1 MKNVFVDDSYL
12 TATANA
18 IRAKNNSTDT
28 YKPSEFANA
37 IASISGGGADGVGIQ
52 SVVQTTTSAEDG
64 GTNVI
69 TVTKTDGTTSTFQV
83 KNGSKGSDG
92 VPGADGKDGADGQPG
107 ADGKSAYQYAKDGGY
122 TGTEEEFAAKMAQE
136 IPTVDATLTQAGQA
150 ADAAAVGEQLG
161 NLSDNI
167 DAYTKSQMDDI
178 IASLI
183 GTTQQQYNTAMRHW
197 FRANG
202 AEGAT
207 HTELTALCDRWY
219 TITRTGWDGSVS
231 FYQPDV
237 SAVSTGMRGG
247 DNAGLTCTPSTDTV
261 AGQDDYAGL
270 PLFACVDV
278 NWIVDADT
286 LEPVITAIDGIT
298 DNFVRDDPDIFVGVV
313 QMSGY
318 HWQAEDDTTYTHGY
332 TDTLKPYA
340 NVEPVPEA
348 VRVDGTVRPWVVHGK
363 YMSCTVNGK
372 MTCCAGLIPTAL
384 NSHNTLHTL
393 SAKNGAQYSGSTT
406 ADDSWL
412 KLMAYIKYAS
422 LTLDGILQGC
432 CNNNYQYPAAV
443 SETGVKRV
451 LVTTA
456 QAANFDIG
464 MSVLVGNY
472 AGSMDRGQTAMY
484 SITGNGG
491 AVVTAIETV
500 TIDGAEYG
508 AVYVDTAD
516 VFDTAANGASATG
529 TTYIS
534 TCHWRSGM
542 TDGVLG
548 NDGSPINCT
557 NGKYPAK
564 LQGIEYMVGGYEVYA
579 DVILNLYQD
588 GDTYYYEPYIVRR
601 SAQQAT
607 SVTSN
612 YKASGLKCAQPA
624 SVGWQYIKRMGYASG
639 VCFPIMVGGSSST
652 YARDAF
658 YMNNNATGTRE
669 WLAFGGLG
677 YGVGIGGVSCLS
689 GVSALS
695 SANWS
700 VLARLSPNGNRGE
713 WAA

>member
-1 MKNVFVDDSYL
+1 MENVFVDDSYL

-107 ADGKSAYQYAKDGGY
+107 TSGKSAYQYAQEGGY

-136 IPTVDATLTQAGQA
+136 IPTVDATLTQAGRA
-150 ADAAAVGEQLG
+150 ADAAVVGEQLG

-178 IASLI
+178 IVSLI

-207 HTELTALCDRWY
+207 PTELTALCDRWY
-219 TITRTGWDGSVS
+219 TITRTGWDGSVT

-247 DNAGLTCTPSTDTV
+247 DNAGLSCTPSTDTV

-270 PLFACVDV
+270 PLFACIDV

-298 DNFVRDDPDIFVGVV
+298 ENFVRDDPDVYVGVM

-318 HWQAEDDTTYTHGY
+318 HWQTEDDTTYTHGY

-372 MTCCAGLIPTAL
+372 MTCCAGLIPTAF

-432 CNNNYQYPAAV
+432 CNMNYQYPAAV

-472 AGSMDRGQTAMY
+472 AGNMDRGQTAMY
-484 SITGNGG
+484 SITGNSG
-491 AVVTAIETV
+491 AIVTAVETV
-500 TIDGAEYG
+500 TVNGVEYG

-516 VFDTAANGASATG
+516 VFDTAANGASTAG

-534 TCHWRSGM
+534 TWHWRSGSC
-542 TDGVLG
+542 DGVLG
-548 NDGSPINCT
+548 NDGSPINCIS
-557 NGKYPAK
+557 GKYPAK
-564 LQGIEYMVGGYEVYA
+564 LQGIEFMVGGYEVYA
-579 DVILNLYQD
+579 DTILQLYQD
-588 GDTYYYEPYIVRR
+588 GDVYYYEPYIVRR
-601 SAQQAT
+601 SAQQSASIT
-607 SVTSN
+607 AN
-612 YKASGLKCAQPA
+612 YVASGVRCAQPA
-624 SVGWQYIKRMGYASG
+624 DAGWRYGIRIGFSNG
-639 VCFPIMVGGSSST
+639 VAFFVLVGGSSST
-652 YARDAF
+652 FTRDAF
-658 YMNNNATGTRE
+658 YENANVIGTRE
-669 WLAFGGLG
+669 WLAFGFLADGVGSAGLSCLVG
-677 YGVGIGGVSCLS
+677 YGALS
-689 GVSALS
+689 GA
-695 SANWS
+695 AWS
-700 VLARLSPNGNRGE
+700 VLARLSPTGNRGE